1 MARPTKRFQQLLEE
15 IDITPWGP
23 AEQALV
29 AEAVALAVEIGDEQL
44 EYQARMRQTAS
55 ANMNGATDVMLN
67 SFAWCLA
74 RHDADPQRFPAD
86 LDHGGADLMWQ
97 FKWMAS
103 ALRSSPAFSGEQIA
117 AVLDDMETHYRSAGL
132 GLSGVLTARF
142 EDAWDA
148 GRLDDAETLRV
159 RLEATPRDEH
169 SHCDACGRSQFAGF
183 FAETD
188 RDADAI
194 RLVEEMLEGGFS
206 CGEEPE
212 HALSRVLLP
221 YLRAGRFDEA
231 KSAHLRSYR
240 LAKDNPDNLRI
251 VANNIVFAAITGNEA
266 RALSLVERHIA
277 WLAHDGLNVDAHFA
291 ALAAFAFALDRV
303 TAAGHGDTPVRG
315 ADADALAPFF
325 GGRTTTDPADAWTA
339 AGLAAAAW
347 STAERIGADF
357 DHRDGTDGH
366 ARTLARIRALA
377 DERYD
382 VPIRSDAFV
391 ATPDATIPA
400 DADAWF
406 DRAMDLAQF
415 GAEHETL
422 QALPHALAVEDP
434 AKLAQ
439 LLSMRLGILIA
450 LDRADEAAEMLPLRI
465 DALRAAGRNE
475 QADLEQRLGLAT
487 FGVNT
492 PEAVAAL
499 EHELSTATDLPAWSR
514 GDLAISRA
522 SLHMH
527 AEEPDAALEMA
538 EVAARAFAEAEDT
551 RLVNTTTLVAIAAV
565 LQKGDIEAA
574 SALLDRLLAQDDL
587 SVGHRAQALQTRAR
601 VRGGREAFVEGAS
614 DADEACR
621 LLAGLGATKSLASAH
636 LLAGALWEDAGDP
649 EKAVTRYRVTSR
661 LVDQSGDDVT
671 GTDFRLARAMLAA
684 GHAEEAAELF
694 GHVLEREEQADVSAA
709 SRGMTA
715 SLLARAL
722 ATAGEFGQAVGAFG
736 YAAELFGAD
745 EEHADQAVALTERA
759 KILARFDAH
768 DDAIET
774 LEAASEIARRAP
786 EAVGALVD
794 VLHNLGQAYG
804 ARQDERA
811 FALFDE
817 VAALAQQ
824 HEAGWLLAD
833 VTDSRGRA
841 FAEFGRIDEAVA
853 AALTAADG
861 FAALG
866 DAGSAGGSEL
876 FAARLLAGD
885 DRATDAVPVYR
896 SAIEHA
902 EAHPPLRQVSA
913 LELGDVLEALGR
925 QVEAAEV
932 RSLLDS

>member
-1 MARPTKRFQQLLEE
+1 MARPKKRFQQLVDE
-15 IDITPWGP
+15 IDRTPWGP

-86 LDHGGADLMWQ
+86 LDYGGADLMWQ

-103 ALRSSPAFSGEQIA
+103 ALRSSPAFSVEQIA
-117 AVLDDMETHYRSAGL
+117 AVLDDMESHYRTAGL

-148 GRLDDAETLRV
+148 GRLDDAESLRV

-188 RDADAI
+188 RDAEAI

-221 YLRAGRFDEA
+221 YLRAGRVDEA

-251 VANNIVFAAITGNEA
+251 VANNIVFAAVTGNEA

-303 TAAGHGDTPVRG
+303 ADAGHGDTPVRG
-315 ADADALAPFF
+315 AESPALAPFF
-325 GGRTTTDPADAWTA
+325 GQHDGSWTA
-339 AGLAAAAW
+339 SELAAAAW
-347 STAERIGADF
+347 ATAERIGADF

-366 ARTLARIRALA
+366 ARSLARIRALA
-377 DERYD
+377 GEHYE
-382 VPIRSDAFV
+382 VPIRSDAFITTADA
-391 ATPDATIPA
+391 ATPS

-406 DRAMDLAQF
+406 DRVMDLAQF

-422 QALPHALAVEDP
+422 QALPHALAVDDP

-439 LLSMRLGILIA
+439 LMSMRLGILIA
-450 LDRADEAAEMLPLRI
+450 LDRAAEALELLPARI
-465 DALRAAGRNE
+465 DALRAAGMHE

-487 FGVNT
+487 FGLNT
-492 PEAVAAL
+492 PEAAAAL
-499 EHELSTATDLPAWSR
+499 EHELQASDALPAWSR

-527 AEEPDAALEMA
+527 AEEPDAALDLA
-538 EVAARAFAEAEDT
+538 ELAARAFAEAEDS
-551 RLVNTTTLVAIAAV
+551 RLANTTTLVAIAAV

-601 VRGGREAFVEGAS
+601 VRGGTEAFADGAA

-621 LLAGLGATKSLASAH
+621 LLAGLGATKALASAH

-661 LVDQSGDDVT
+661 LVAQEGGDLT
-671 GTDFRLARAMLAA
+671 GADFRLARAMLAA
-684 GHAEEAAELF
+684 GDAHEAAELF
-694 GHVLEREEQADVSAA
+694 GQVLEREEQAEVSAA

-722 ATAGEFGQAVGAFG
+722 ASSGEFGQAVGAFG
-736 YAAELFGAD
+736 YAAELFGEA
-745 EEHADQAVALTERA
+745 EEHADHAVALTERA
-759 KILARFDAH
+759 RILARFDEN
-768 DDAIET
+768 DDAIES
-774 LEAASEIARRAP
+774 LEAASDIARKAP

-817 VAALAQQ
+817 VAALAQE
-824 HEAGWLLAD
+824 HEAGWLLAE

-841 FAEFGRIDEAVA
+841 FAEFGRTDEAVA

-876 FAARLLAGD
+876 FAARLLAGGE
-885 DRATDAVPVYR
+885 RAGDAVPIYR
-896 SAIEHA
+896 SAIDHA

-913 LELGDVLEALGR
+913 LELGDVLEGLGR
-925 QVEAAEV
+925 HVEAAEV
-932 RSLLDS
+932 RALLDS

>member
-1 MARPTKRFQQLLEE
+1 MARPHPRFTQLIEE
-15 IDITPWGP
+15 IDRTPWGP

-29 AEAVALAVEIGDEQL
+29 AEAVALAVELGDDRL
-44 EYQARMRQTAS
+44 EYEARMRQTAS

-86 LDHGGADLMWQ
+86 LDYGGADLMWQ

-103 ALRSSPAFSGEQIA
+103 SLRSSPAFSVDQIT
-117 AVLDDMETHYRSAGL
+117 AVLDDMETHYRAAGL

-148 GRLDDAETLRV
+148 GRIDDAEALRV
-159 RLEATPRDEH
+159 QLEATPRDEH

-212 HALSRVLLP
+212 HALSRVLVP

-251 VANNIVFAAITGNEA
+251 VANNIVFAALTGNEA
-266 RALSLVERHIA
+266 RALAQVERHIS
-277 WLAHDGLNVDAHFA
+277 WLSHDGLNVDAHFA

-303 TAAGHGDTPVRG
+303 TAAGHADTPVRG
-315 ADADALAPFF
+315 ADSPALIQFF
-325 GGRTTTDPADAWTA
+325 GEHDGPWGAAD
-339 AGLAAAAW
+339 LAATAWAA
-347 STAERIGADF
+347 AERIGAEF
-357 DHRDGTDGH
+357 DRRDGTEGH
-366 ARTLARIRALA
+366 ARSLARMRALA
-377 DERYD
+377 EERYD

-391 ATPDATIPA
+391 AAPDTAGPA
-400 DADAWF
+400 DPAAWF
-406 DRAMDLAQF
+406 DRVMDLAQF

-434 AKLAQ
+434 SKIAQ
-439 LLSMRLGILIA
+439 LMSLRLGILIA
-450 LDRADEAAEMLPLRI
+450 LDRADEAAELLPARI
-465 DALRAAGRNE
+465 DALRAAGLDA

-487 FGVNT
+487 FGLNT
-492 PEAVAAL
+492 ADAAAAL
-499 EHELSTATDLPAWSR
+499 EDELATAATLPAWSR

-522 SLHMH
+522 SLHLH
-527 AEEPDAALEMA
+527 AEEPDAALDMA
-538 EVAARAFAEAEDT
+538 EVAARAFAEADDA
-551 RLVNTTTLVAIAAV
+551 RLTNTTTLVAIAAV
-565 LQKGDIEAA
+565 LHKGDIEAA
-574 SALLDRLLAQDDL
+574 SALLDRFLAQDDL
-587 SVGHRAQALQTRAR
+587 STGHRAQALQTRAR
-601 VRGGREAFVEGAS
+601 VRGGSEAYVEGAT
-614 DADEACR
+614 DADEASR
-621 LLAGLGATKSLASAH
+621 LLAGLGATTALAGAH
-636 LLAGALWEDAGDP
+636 LLAGALWEDAGDA

-661 LVDQSGDDVT
+661 LVAQEGGDQAGA
-671 GTDFRLARAMLAA
+671 DFRLARAMLAA
-684 GHAEEAAELF
+684 GDAEVAAELF
-694 GHVLEREEQADVSAA
+694 GQVLEREEKAEVHA
-709 SRGMTA
+709 SSRAMTA

-722 ATAGEFGQAVGAFG
+722 ATSGEFGQAVGAYG
-736 YAAELFGAD
+736 YAADLFGEAD
-745 EEHADQAVALTERA
+745 EHADQAVALTERA
-759 KILARFDAH
+759 KILARFDEQ
-768 DDAIET
+768 DEAIES
-774 LEAASEIARRAP
+774 LESASGIVRKAP
-786 EAVGALVD
+786 DAVGALVD

-804 ARQDERA
+804 ARHDDRA

-817 VAALAQQ
+817 VTALAQE

-833 VTDSRGRA
+833 VTDSRARA
-841 FAEFGRIDEAVA
+841 LAEFGRTDEAVA

-861 FAALG
+861 FAAIG

-885 DRATDAVPVYR
+885 ERASDAVPIYR
-896 SAIEHA
+896 SALEHA
-902 EAHPPLRQVSA
+902 TEHPPLREVSA
-913 LELGDVLEALGR
+913 LELGTVLEALGR
-925 QVEAAEV
+925 HGEAAEV
-932 RSLLDS
+932 RALLDS

>member
-1 MARPTKRFQQLLEE
+1 MARPQQRFTQLIEE
-15 IDITPWGP
+15 IDRTPWGP

-29 AEAVALAVEIGDEQL
+29 AEAVALAVELGDERL
-44 EYQARMRQTAS
+44 EYEARMRQTAS

-86 LDHGGADLMWQ
+86 LEYGGADLMWQ

-103 ALRSSPAFSGEQIA
+103 SLRSSPAFSVEQIA
-117 AVLDDMETHYRSAGL
+117 AVLDDMETHYRTAGL

-148 GRLDDAETLRV
+148 GRIEEAEALRV
-159 RLEATPRDEH
+159 QLEATPRDDH
-169 SHCDACGRSQFAGF
+169 SHCDACGRSQVAGF

-188 RDADAI
+188 RDAEAI
-194 RLVEEMLEGGFS
+194 RLIEEMLEGGFS

-212 HALSRVLLP
+212 HALSRVLVP
-221 YLRAGRFDEA
+221 YLRAGRLEEA

-251 VANNIVFAAITGNEA
+251 VANNIVFSALTGNEA
-266 RALSLVERHIA
+266 RALAQVERHIW

-303 TAAGHGDTPVRG
+303 AATGHGDAPVRG
-315 ADADALAPFF
+315 ADAPALTAFF
-325 GGRTTTDPADAWTA
+325 GEHDGTWGAAD
-339 AGLAAAAW
+339 LAAAAW
-347 STAERIGADF
+347 ASAERIGADF
-357 DHRDGTDGH
+357 DRRDGTDGH
-366 ARTLARIRALA
+366 SRALA
-377 DERYD
+377 RTRALASEHYD
-382 VPIRSDAFV
+382 VPIRSDAF
-391 ATPDATIPA
+391 AAAPDATIPA

-406 DRAMDLAQF
+406 DRVMDLAQF

-422 QALPHALAVEDP
+422 QALPHALAVDDP
-434 AKLAQ
+434 SKLAQ
-439 LLSMRLGILIA
+439 LMSMRLGILIA
-450 LDRADEAAEMLPLRI
+450 LDRTDEATELLPARI
-465 DALRAAGRNE
+465 DALRAAGLDA

-487 FGVNT
+487 FGLNT
-492 PEAVAAL
+492 PDAAAAL
-499 EHELSTATDLPAWSR
+499 EDELATATTLPAWSR

-527 AEEPDAALEMA
+527 ADEPAAALDMA
-538 EVAARAFAEAEDT
+538 EIAARAFAEADDS
-551 RLVNTTTLVAIAAV
+551 RLSNTTTLIAIAAV
-565 LQKGDIEAA
+565 LQKNDIEAA

-587 SVGHRAQALQTRAR
+587 STGHRAQALQTRAR
-601 VRGGREAFVEGAS
+601 VRGGSEAFVEGAA
-614 DADEACR
+614 DADEASR
-621 LLAGLGATKSLASAH
+621 LLAGLGATKALAAAH

-661 LVDQSGDDVT
+661 LIAQEGGDQSGA
-671 GTDFRLARAMLAA
+671 DFRLARALLAA
-684 GHAEEAAELF
+684 GDADVAAELF
-694 GHVLEREEQADVSAA
+694 GQVLESEEQAEVHPG
-709 SRGMTA
+709 SRAMTA

-722 ATAGEFGQAVGAFG
+722 GASGEFGQAVGAFG
-736 YAAELFGAD
+736 YAAQLFGEA

-759 KILARFDAH
+759 KILARFEETDE
-768 DDAIET
+768 AIDSLET
-774 LEAASEIARRAP
+774 AAEIVRKAP
-786 EAVGALVD
+786 DAVGALAD

-804 ARQDERA
+804 ARQDDRA
-811 FALFDE
+811 FTLFDE
-817 VAALAQQ
+817 VAALAAE
-824 HEAGWLLAD
+824 HDAGWLLAD

-841 FAEFGRIDEAVA
+841 LAQFGRTDEAVA

-861 FAALG
+861 FASIG

-885 DRATDAVPVYR
+885 DRAADAVPIYR
-896 SAIEHA
+896 SALEHA
-902 EAHPPLRQVSA
+902 AEHPPLRQMSA

-925 QVEAAEV
+925 HVDAAEV
-932 RSLLDS
+932 RALLES

>member
-1 MARPTKRFQQLLEE
+1 MARPQKRFAQLIEE
-15 IDITPWGP
+15 IDRTPWGP

-29 AEAVALAVEIGDEQL
+29 AEAVSLAVELGDERL
-44 EYQARMRQTAS
+44 EYEARMRQTAS

-86 LDHGGADLMWQ
+86 LEYGGADLMWQ

-103 ALRSSPAFSGEQIA
+103 SLRSSPAFSADQIA
-117 AVLDDMETHYRSAGL
+117 AVLDDMEAHYRAAGL

-148 GRLDDAETLRV
+148 GRLDDAEALRV

-212 HALSRVLLP
+212 HALSRVLVP

-251 VANNIVFAAITGNEA
+251 VANNIVFAALTGNEA
-266 RALSLVERHIA
+266 RALAHVERHIS

-315 ADADALAPFF
+315 ADAPALAVFF
-325 GGRTTTDPADAWTA
+325 GEHEGPWGA
-339 AGLAAAAW
+339 AELAAAAW
-347 STAERIGADF
+347 AAAERIGADF
-357 DHRDGTDGH
+357 DRRDGTDGH
-366 ARTLARIRALA
+366 ARTLARTRALA
-377 DERYD
+377 EEKYD
-382 VPIRSDAFV
+382 VPIRSDAFIAAPDA
-391 ATPDATIPA
+391 ATPM

-406 DRAMDLAQF
+406 DRVMDLAQF

-422 QALPHALAVEDP
+422 QALPHALSVEDP
-434 AKLAQ
+434 SKLAQ
-439 LLSMRLGILIA
+439 LMSMRLGILIA
-450 LDRADEAAEMLPLRI
+450 LDRADEAAELLPARI
-465 DALRAAGRNE
+465 EALRAAGLDV

-487 FGVNT
+487 FGLNT
-492 PEAVAAL
+492 PEAAAAL
-499 EHELSTATDLPAWSR
+499 EDELANAASLPAWSR

-527 AEEPDAALEMA
+527 ADEPGAALDMA
-538 EVAARAFAEAEDT
+538 EIAARAFAEAGDT
-551 RLVNTTTLVAIAAV
+551 RLSNTTTLVAIAAV

-574 SALLDRLLAQDDL
+574 SALLDRFLAQDDL

-601 VRGGREAFVEGAS
+601 VRGGSEAFHEGAA
-614 DADEACR
+614 DADEASR
-621 LLAGLGATKSLASAH
+621 LLAGLGATTALAAAH

-661 LVDQSGDDVT
+661 LVAQEGGDQAGA
-671 GTDFRLARAMLAA
+671 DFRLARAMLAA
-684 GHAEEAAELF
+684 GDAEVAAELF
-694 GHVLEREEQADVSAA
+694 GQVLEREEQAEVHPA
-709 SRGMTA
+709 SRAMTA

-722 ATAGEFGQAVGAFG
+722 GAAGEFGQAVGAFG
-736 YAAELFGAD
+736 YAAELFGEA

-759 KILARFDAH
+759 KILARFEEH
-768 DDAIET
+768 DDAIDA
-774 LEAASEIARRAP
+774 LEAASEIVRKAP
-786 EAVGALVD
+786 DAVGALAD

-817 VAALAQQ
+817 VMALAQG
-824 HEAGWLLAD
+824 HDAGWLLAD
-833 VTDSRGRA
+833 VTDSRGRVLA
-841 FAEFGRIDEAVA
+841 QFGRTDEAVA

-861 FAALG
+861 FAAVG

-876 FAARLLAGD
+876 FAARLLFGD
-885 DRATDAVPVYR
+885 ERAADAVPIYR
-896 SAIEHA
+896 SALEHA
-902 EAHPPLRQVSA
+902 AGVPPLREVSA
-913 LELGDVLEALGR
+913 LELGNALESLGR
-925 QVEAAEV
+925 HVEAAEV
-932 RSLLDS
+932 RSLIES

>member
-1 MARPTKRFQQLLEE
+1 MARPQKRFTQLIEE
-15 IDITPWGP
+15 IDRTPWGP

-29 AEAVALAVEIGDEQL
+29 AEAVALAVEIGDERL
-44 EYQARMRQTAS
+44 EYEARMRQTAS

-86 LDHGGADLMWQ
+86 LEYGGADLMWQ

-103 ALRSSPAFSGEQIA
+103 SLRSSPAFSVEQIT
-117 AVLDDMETHYRSAGL
+117 AVLDDMESHYRTAGL

-148 GRLDDAETLRV
+148 GRIDEAEALRV
-159 RLEATPRDEH
+159 QLEATPRDDH
-169 SHCDACGRSQFAGF
+169 SHCDACGRSQVAGF

-188 RDADAI
+188 RDAEAI
-194 RLVEEMLEGGFS
+194 RLIEEMLEGGFS

-212 HALSRVLLP
+212 HALSRVLVP
-221 YLRAGRFDEA
+221 YLRAGRLDEA

-251 VANNIVFAAITGNEA
+251 VANNIVFSALTGNEA
-266 RALSLVERHIA
+266 RALAQVERHIS

-303 TAAGHGDTPVRG
+303 AATGHGDTPVRG
-315 ADADALAPFF
+315 ADAPALTAFF
-325 GGRTTTDPADAWTA
+325 GEHDGTWGAAD
-339 AGLAAAAW
+339 LAAASWAA
-347 STAERIGADF
+347 AERIGADF
-357 DHRDGTDGH
+357 DRRDGTEGH
-366 ARTLARIRALA
+366 SRTLARTRALA
-377 DERYD
+377 TEQYD
-382 VPIRSDAFV
+382 VPIRSDAFS
-391 ATPDATIPA
+391 AAPDAAMPA

-406 DRAMDLAQF
+406 DRVMDLAQF

-434 AKLAQ
+434 SKLAQ
-439 LLSMRLGILIA
+439 LMSMRLGILIA
-450 LDRADEAAEMLPLRI
+450 LDRADEAADLLPARI
-465 DALRAAGRNE
+465 DALRAAGLDV

-487 FGVNT
+487 FGLNT
-492 PEAVAAL
+492 PDAAAAL
-499 EHELSTATDLPAWSR
+499 EDELATAASLPAWSR

-527 AEEPDAALEMA
+527 AEEPGAALDMA
-538 EVAARAFAEAEDT
+538 EIAARAFAEADDA
-551 RLVNTTTLVAIAAV
+551 RLSNTTTLIAIAAV
-565 LQKGDIEAA
+565 LQKRDIEAA
-574 SALLDRLLAQDDL
+574 SALLDRFLAQDDL
-587 SVGHRAQALQTRAR
+587 STGHRAQALQTRAR
-601 VRGGREAFVEGAS
+601 VRGGSEAFVEGAA
-614 DADEACR
+614 DADEASR
-621 LLAGLGATKSLASAH
+621 LLAGLGATTALAAAH

-661 LVDQSGDDVT
+661 LVAQEGGDQAGA
-671 GTDFRLARAMLAA
+671 DFRLARAMLAA
-684 GHAEEAAELF
+684 GDAEVAAELF
-694 GHVLEREEQADVSAA
+694 GQVLESEEQAQVAPE
-709 SRGMTA
+709 SRAMTA

-722 ATAGEFGQAVGAFG
+722 GASGEFGQAVGAFG
-736 YAAELFGAD
+736 YAAQLFGEA

-759 KILARFDAH
+759 KILARFDEN
-768 DDAIET
+768 DEAIES
-774 LEAASEIARRAP
+774 LETAAEIVRKAP
-786 EAVGALVD
+786 DAVGALAD

-804 ARQDERA
+804 ARQDDRA

-817 VAALAQQ
+817 VAALAQE
-824 HEAGWLLAD
+824 HGAGWLLAD

-841 FAEFGRIDEAVA
+841 LAQFGRTDEAVA

-861 FAALG
+861 FASIG

-885 DRATDAVPVYR
+885 ERAADAVPIYR
-896 SAIEHA
+896 SALEHA
-902 EAHPPLRQVSA
+902 TEHPPLRQVSA
-913 LELGDVLEALGR
+913 LELGDVLESLGR

-932 RSLLDS
+932 RALLDS